1 MKVHSLGY
9 RTDLIFAAFDG
20 EIIDRGDYL
29 VVKTPTNPT
38 FYWGNFLLF
47 ANPPQ
52 EGDYPRW
59 CELFAREI
67 GTPPHVKHQA
77 LGWDST
83 QGEAGLVQ
91 PFLEDGFHL
100 DRMVVLTAR
109 REDLKPRPSPKVTIR
124 QLETRNDWGQAIEN
138 QVLSREAWFGE
149 TGYRVFRQ
157 GQAKR
162 YQEMISKGLGAWFG
176 AFDGEKLVGDLG
188 VFCSSELGRY
198 QSVQTHPDY
207 RRQGI
212 AGSLVSQSGRYAFEK
227 HAIET
232 LVIVAEE
239 NSPAQ
244 RLYEALGFQITET
257 QLGIWKSDETAR

>member
-9 RTDLIFAAFDG
+9 RTDLIFAEFDG
-20 EIIDRGDYL
+20 EISDRGDYL
-29 VVKTPTNPT
+29 VVKTPSNPT

-52 EGDYPRW
+52 EGDYPLW

-67 GTPPHVKHQA
+67 GTPPRVKHQA

-83 QGEAGLVQ
+83 GGEAGLVQ
-91 PFLEDGFHL
+91 PFLEDGFLL
-100 DRMVVLTAR
+100 DRLVVLTAR
-109 REDLKPRPSPKVTIR
+109 QEDLKAKPYPEVTIR
-124 QLETRNDWGQAIEN
+124 QLETGDDWAQAIEN

-149 TGYRVFRQ
+149 AGYRIFRQ
-157 GQAKR
+157 GQVKR
-162 YQEMISKGLGAWFG
+162 YEEMINKGLGAWFG

-188 VFCSSELGRY
+188 IFCNGELGRY
-198 QSVQTHPDY
+198 QSVQTRPDY
-207 RRQGI
+207 RRRGI
-212 AGSLVSQSGRYAFEK
+212 AGALVLQSGRYAFEK

-232 LVIVAEE
+232 LVIVAEA

-244 RLYEALGFQITET
+244 RLYEGLGFQITES
-257 QLGIWKSDETAR
+257 QLGIWKSDETAG